1 MRSIETRGPSV
12 GKCSICQKHGDLTVD
27 HVPPKGAIRVSA
39 MEMTRLISR
48 ISANPKKERPQLTQN
63 GVKFRSLCATCNNV
77 LLGAGYDKDLIA
89 FTAKVGEVLKSSI
102 ALPAVTTIPGKP
114 HGILRSVIGHMLGA
128 GVGLKPSG
136 TMGEAMASYFLDQ
149 SKPIPKE
156 LDCYYW
162 PYPYNDQVI
171 VHVAALV
178 DNLGAGQPPTVF
190 KLIKFFPLAFLLT
203 WDNQAPKRWQLENL
217 CDHRRLEFHDV
228 ANLRLR
234 TQPVPHQL
242 WPETPQ
248 NASAVMFGPGTL
260 QAKPVYKGVKI
271 RKA

>member
-12 GKCSICQKHGDLTVD
+12 GKCAICEKHGPLTVD

-39 MEMTRLISR
+39 VEMTSLISR
-48 ISANPKKERPQLTQN
+48 ISADPKKERSELSQN

-77 LLGAGYDKDLIA
+77 FLGAGYDKDLIA
-89 FTAKVGEVLKSSI
+89 FTTKVGEVLKSPI
-102 ALPAVTTIPGKP
+102 ALPAVTSIRGKP
-114 HGILRSVIGHMLGA
+114 HAILRSVIGHMLGA

-136 TMGEAMASYFLDQ
+136 TMGEGMAAYFLDQ
-149 SKPIPKE
+149 SMPMPKE

-171 VHVAALV
+171 IHLAALV
-178 DNLGAGQPPTVF
+178 DSLGAGRPPTVF

-203 WDNQAPKRWQLENL
+203 WENYDPSRWGLENL
-217 CDHRRLEFHDV
+217 CEHRRLGFHDETD
-228 ANLRLR
+228 LWLR
-234 TQPVPHQL
+234 THPLPHQL

-248 NASAVMFGPGTL
+248 NTSAVMFGQGTL
-260 QAKPVYKGVKI
+260 QAKPVYRGVKL
-271 RKA
+271 RKR